1 MCIEI
6 TGFNVEV
13 LLGVKSI
20 PADCPW
26 GQELV
31 CAQSDEH
38 MADFEGSQVNIWQS
52 ILFFFFHNS
61 KSVNT
66 MLSNQK
72 CLPPNIVVRCH
83 SFYSS
88 IFSKCI

>member
-52 ILFFFFHNS
+52 ILFFFFII
-61 KSVNT
+61 VNLLIQCFPT
-66 MLSNQK
+66 KNAYHLT
-72 CLPPNIVVRCH
+72 L
-83 SFYSS
+83 
-88 IFSKCI
+88 